1 MQLFEHVAV
10 VTGGASG
17 VGYATAAA
25 LVRAGASVY
34 ITDIDGERG
43 REAAETL
50 QSEVGYVQKC
60 RFVRMDVT
68 DPKSVR
74 KAAREILGESDCV
87 DIVVNVAGWGQDK
100 AGGTDEDAAID
111 DIVHRNLT
119 GPMHV
124 VRAFVPSMIDCGEG
138 KIVNVSADARG
149 KGKVGDIV
157 RSWIN
162 AGVIAFT
169 RQLSDEMAPH
179 GVKVNGVCLGTS
191 GRPLVRPTRKRQRKG
206 APRQAHAR
214 QAQALA
220 EVAEAILFFASP
232 AANRI
237 TGHVLSLSDEP
248 TPAAKAARRQAQP
261 APVR

>member
-1 MQLFEHVAV
+1 MQLFEHIAV

-17 VGYATAAA
+17 VGYATASA

-43 REAAETL
+43 REAAQTL
-50 QSEVGYVQKC
+50 QPEIGYLQKC
-60 RFVRMDVT
+60 KFVRMDVT

-74 KAAREILGESDCV
+74 KAARQILREGERV

-100 AGGTDEDAAID
+100 PGGTDEDAAID

-138 KIVNVSADARG
+138 KIINVSADARG

-191 GRPLVRPTRKRQRKG
+191 GQPLVRPARRRRGNATPRQR
-206 APRQAHAR
+206 RTQ

-220 EVAEAILFFASP
+220 EIAEAILFFASP

-237 TGHVLSLSDEP
+237 TGHVLSLSDDS
-248 TPAAKAARRQAQP
+248 TTAAKAASRRAAP
-261 APVR
+261 AR